1 MGQRMSHRDLMKK
14 IRSVPA
20 VAENRKSMHFKLGI
34 AILKKRLELNLTQ
47 EELVERV
54 KANGGTIT
62 QATISK
68 MESAETD
75 VKLST
80 FEKVLEALE
89 ATVEVV
95 DNTTSATLEVEVTPG
110 NGKKES
116 VRSLIK
122 SAINA
127 GKEVMPY
134 SLSSEVLRHMFE
146 EMHQSSTSE
155 KVTSGS
161 LKSYKGNYE
170 KELKELE
177 MSR

>member
-1 MGQRMSHRDLMKK
+1 MGQRMNHRDLMKK

-20 VAENRKSMHFKLGI
+20 VAENRKSIHFKLGI

-80 FEKVLEALE
+80 FVKVLEALD

-95 DNTTSATLEVEVTPG
+95 DNTTSATLETRPS
-110 NGKKES
+110 NGKTES
-116 VRSLIK
+116 VQTLLK
-122 SAINA
+122 SAMNI

-134 SLSSEVLRHMFE
+134 NLSSEVLRNMFE
-146 EMHQSSTSE
+146 EMHQSSTNNG
-155 KVTSGS
+155 VTKKSP
-161 LKSYKGNYE
+161 KSYKGNYE
-170 KELKELE
+170 KELRDLE
-177 MSR
+177 MTY

>member
-1 MGQRMSHRDLMKK
+1 
-14 IRSVPA
+14 
-20 VAENRKSMHFKLGI
+20 
-34 AILKKRLELNLTQ
+34 
-47 EELVERV
+47 
-54 KANGGTIT
+54 
-62 QATISK
+62 

-95 DNTTSATLEVEVTPG
+95 DNTTSATLELEVKPG

-116 VRSLIK
+116 VRSLLK
-122 SAINA
+122 SAMNA

-134 SLSSEVLRHMFE
+134 RLSSEVLRNMFE

-155 KVTSGS
+155 KVISGS
-161 LKSYKGNYE
+161 PKSYKGNYE

-177 MSR
+177 MSH